1 MRPYIR
7 CATLHGYAELA
18 RSLGLNPAQQ
28 MARVGLDLADLAV
41 PNKWIPAA
49 PAAWLLELSAADS
62 GCEDF
67 GLRLSE
73 RRRLAT
79 LGPLSVVLREEPD
92 LSSAL
97 HLLIRH
103 ERSYNDAVHL
113 QLTEANGLATLEIQ
127 PHLSE
132 PTPTRQGLELVV
144 GAIVG
149 IMREL
154 MPTDWYPRAVRFS
167 HRAPER
173 LATHQR
179 LLGPRLQFGCE
190 FTGLLLPIEELAQ
203 PNVLVDPLL
212 TPYRP
217 QLLQA
222 VPPPRALT
230 LAEKVRELVE
240 TLLPV
245 GRHSMPQVAR
255 SLGLT
260 TRTLRRRLDDE
271 QETYSSIVD
280 EARTALAQRYLA
292 NGRYSLTDVAY
303 QLGFGAPSGFSRWFR
318 DRFGM
323 SPTDWRRL
331 ADGANTGTRTVE
343 SGLAA
348 TR

>member
-1 MRPYIR
+1 
-7 CATLHGYAELA
+7 
-18 RSLGLNPAQQ
+18 
-28 MARVGLDLADLAV
+28 
-41 PNKWIPAA
+41 
-49 PAAWLLELSAADS
+49 
-62 GCEDF
+62 
-67 GLRLSE
+67 
-73 RRRLAT
+73 
-79 LGPLSVVLREEPD
+79 
-92 LSSAL
+92 
-97 HLLIRH
+97 
-103 ERSYNDAVHL
+103 
-113 QLTEANGLATLEIQ
+113 
-127 PHLSE
+127 
-132 PTPTRQGLELVV
+132 
-144 GAIVG
+144 
-149 IMREL
+149 
-154 MPTDWYPRAVRFS
+154 MPTGWHPRAVCFS

-190 FTGLLLPIEELAQ
+190 LTGLLLPLEELAQ

-230 LAEKVRELVE
+230 LADKVRELVE

-271 QETYSSIVD
+271 QETYSAIVD

-303 QLGFGAPSGFSRWFR
+303 PLGFGAPSGFSRWFR

-323 SPTDWRRL
+323 SPTDWRRS
-331 ADGANTGTRTVE
+331 ADGGNTGSAQSRRGPRQPADHPCIGPAV
-343 SGLAA
+343 AA
-348 TR
+348 AKQDGGAETTFRARN